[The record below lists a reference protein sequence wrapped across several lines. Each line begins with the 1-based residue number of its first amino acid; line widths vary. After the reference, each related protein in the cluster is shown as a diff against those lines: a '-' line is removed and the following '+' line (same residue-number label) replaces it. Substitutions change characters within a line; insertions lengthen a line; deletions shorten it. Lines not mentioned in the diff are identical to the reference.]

1 MRSNSLFV
9 ADAPEWSA
17 EPGYSPTVAEAL
29 RDAYHTLHL
38 TSGRLDGQ
46 AQAHERLAACLHLPM
61 SSRQRMRA
69 QYVLGMSFAALGDV
83 SKALGCLDEVLELA
97 FGLRAFEAYAVCAY
111 LCGAILGAVSQCQAA
126 TRYLA
131 LALETLRE
139 AGANS
144 DESPNPALEVDILL
158 SLSGQHFLLASFQ
171 TTERYLIEAKERLQ
185 PTGDSRKQAALL
197 EWITALLL
205 RWRGD
210 SAAGLHHALAAADVL
225 AELNTTP
232 SYGRIQTV
240 VAEIALDLAET
251 TPAEGSHQSKT
262 AYLMLARPYIDR
274 ALALA
279 RKTGEQDESGEGLAI
294 LTHVRYARLSGA
306 DSDGLGEIAMVLRTA
321 KWLNDIPLQGQAMTS
336 MGRELAARGDGDQA
350 MNCYRA
356 ALDTLALSEV
366 PAIGMWARRSLLLAS
381 EMSNESTNV

>member
-17 EPGYSPTVAEAL
+17 EPGYSSTVAEAL
-29 RDAYHTLHL
+29 RHAYHTLHL

-97 FGLRAFEAYAVCAY
+97 LGLRAFEAYAVCAY

-262 AYLMLARPYIDR
+262 AYLMLARPY
-274 ALALA
+274 
-279 RKTGEQDESGEGLAI
+279 
-294 LTHVRYARLSGA
+294 
-306 DSDGLGEIAMVLRTA
+306 
-321 KWLNDIPLQGQAMTS
+321 
-336 MGRELAARGDGDQA
+336 
-350 MNCYRA
+350 
-356 ALDTLALSEV
+356 
-366 PAIGMWARRSLLLAS
+366 
-381 EMSNESTNV
+381 